1 MYYLKLWCK
10 LWCKYSKIYVYADD
24 TTSSCSGKN
33 LAEIIKNLKHD
44 ADAILSYMASN
55 GLVANASKTV
65 FMILNLTK
73 AEAEA
78 ELAKEIEIDGVSVER
93 STNTKLLGVTIDDK
107 HNWKDHFSGT
117 NGLIHSLNKIT
128 FSLRRIRNHIHKE
141 EMVKVIQ
148 SLWMSKLRYGLQ
160 LCNQVRVRKEDPE
173 NQNMKAAQIAQNKM
187 MRMLEGVSLKEH
199 SGEIAQR

>member
-1 MYYLKLWCK
+1 MLLTADLE

-93 STNTKLLGVTIDDK
+93 FTNTKLLG
-107 HNWKDHFSGT
+107 
-117 NGLIHSLNKIT
+117 
-128 FSLRRIRNHIHKE
+128 
-141 EMVKVIQ
+141 
-148 SLWMSKLRYGLQ
+148 
-160 LCNQVRVRKEDPE
+160 
-173 NQNMKAAQIAQNKM
+173 
-187 MRMLEGVSLKEH
+187 
-199 SGEIAQR
+199 